1 MPSPAR
7 RAAALFVL
15 LLLATVVAPH
25 AKEEKDE
32 KEESQDVDLQW
43 GVRIPMRDGV
53 ELAATVYRPTGQQ
66 EPLPVVFTLTPYI
79 GDSYH
84 GRALYFARHGYVFA
98 LVDVRGRGSSGG
110 IYDPLAQEAH
120 DAHDAVEWLARQSW
134 SNGKVAMWGGSY
146 AGYDQW
152 AAAKER
158 PPHLATIVPA
168 AAVRPGF
175 DFPYARTVSY
185 PYVMQWL
192 TFTGGRTGNQN
203 LFGESSFWSQKS
215 RELYLAHR
223 PFRELD
229 AVVGNPSPV
238 FQRWLA
244 HPNYDAYWQA
254 MSPSPEQFAAIDLP
268 ILTITGH
275 YDADQA
281 GALSFY
287 RDHMRYAPA
296 AVRARHYLVIGPWDH
311 AGTRT
316 PQREVSG
323 LSFGEASL
331 VDLNALHRE
340 WYDWTMKNGAKPKF
354 LEKRVAYYVVGPGAE
369 KWKYADSLEAI
380 GAERRTLY
388 LASENG
394 RAGDAFRSG
403 TLGEA
408 KPAAGAAPDRYVY
421 DPLDVRP
428 AELEREDVPHWITD
442 QRVALNLFGNG
453 LVYHSEPFAE
463 ATEVSGQVKLTLWT
477 ALDVP
482 DTDFQANLYEILPDG
497 GSVFLTSD
505 LLRAR
510 HRDSLE
516 REAPV
521 PLGEAVRYE
530 FTGFSWFSRRV
541 SQGSRLRLVVSC
553 PNSTQ
558 VQKNYNS
565 GGVVADETA
574 KDARTA
580 HVVLYHDAGHPSAL
594 EIPIVR

>member
-1 MPSPAR
+1 MPAFAR
-7 RAAALFVL
+7 RAAALFIFL
-15 LLLATVVAPH
+15 LPALLLAATPISA
-25 AKEEKDE
+25 A
-32 KEESQDVDLQW
+32 EESQDVDLQW

-53 ELAATVYRPTGQQ
+53 ELAATVYRPSGQK

-84 GRALYFARHGYVFA
+84 ARALYFARHGYVFA

-110 IYDPLAQEAH
+110 VYDPLAQEAH
-120 DAHDAVEWLARQSW
+120 DAYDAVEWLGRQSW

-158 PPHLATIVPA
+158 PPHLSTIVPVA
-168 AAVRPGF
+168 SVHPGF
-175 DFPYARTVSY
+175 DFPYSKGVSF
-185 PYVMQWL
+185 PYTMQWL
-192 TFTGGRTGNQN
+192 TFTGGKTGNQN
-203 LFGESSFWSQKS
+203 LFGESSFWNQKA

-229 AVVGNPSPV
+229 AVVGKPDPV

-244 HPNYDAYWQA
+244 HPSYDSYWQA
-254 MSPSPEQFAAIDLP
+254 MSPTPAQLAALDLP
-268 ILTITGH
+268 ILTITGD

-281 GALSFY
+281 GALSYY
-287 RDHMRYAPA
+287 RDHMKHGSASARG
-296 AVRARHYLVIGPWDH
+296 RHYLIIGPWDH
-311 AGTRT
+311 PGTRT
-316 PQREVSG
+316 PQREVGG
-323 LSFGEASL
+323 LTFGEASL
-331 VDLNALHRE
+331 VDLNGLHRE
-340 WYDWTMKNGAKPKF
+340 WYDWTMKSGPRPKF

-369 KWKYADSLEAI
+369 KWKYADSLEQI

-388 LASENG
+388 LGSVDG
-394 RAGDAFRSG
+394 QAGDAFHSG

-428 AELEREDVPHWITD
+428 AELEREDVPNWLTD
-442 QRVALNLFGNG
+442 QRGALNLFGNG

-463 ATEVSGQVKLTLWT
+463 ATEVAGQAKLTLWI

-482 DTDFQANLYEILPDG
+482 DTDFQATLYEILPDG
-497 GSVFLTSD
+497 GSVYLASQF
-505 LLRAR
+505 LRAR

-516 REAPV
+516 KETLV
-521 PLGEAVRYE
+521 PPGQAVRYE
-530 FTGFSWFSRRV
+530 LAGFPWFARRV
-541 SQGSRLRLVVSC
+541 SKGSRLRLVVSC

-558 VQKNYNS
+558 IQKNYNS

-580 HVVLYHDAGHPSAL
+580 HVVLFHDAAHPSAL
-594 EIPIVR
+594 EIPIGR